1 MKSCKKLSILIALGI
16 ACVVS
21 GCVSIVA
28 PSARV
33 DYRQNFDFSAIESV
47 AFSQQQSDVG
57 DEALNDMLSRRIRA
71 ALSLE
76 LEKKGVRVID
86 DGSQAQLLL
95 RWQLLAEDRTDIEA
109 SKSNSY
115 YMCWRCG
122 SSITD
127 IRVKEYTRGTFVV
140 EFVDPASQSSVWQG
154 VMYGRLAPDR
164 SLEDQEALVDAAC
177 TEILS
182 NFPPTVELL

>member
-1 MKSCKKLSILIALGI
+1 MKSSSKLRILLTLGI
-16 ACVVS
+16 AWFVS

-28 PSARV
+28 PPARV
-33 DYRQNFDFSAIESV
+33 DYRQNFDFSAIETI
-47 AFSQQQSDVG
+47 AFSQQRSDVG
-57 DEALNDMLSRRIRA
+57 DEALNKMLSQRIRA

-76 LEKKGVRVID
+76 LEVKGLQVVEE
-86 DGSQAQLLL
+86 GSQAQLLL

-127 IRVKEYTRGTFVV
+127 IRVKKYTRGTFVV
-140 EFVDPASQSSVWQG
+140 EFVDPASQSS
-154 VMYGRLAPDR
+154 A
-164 SLEDQEALVDAAC
+164 
-177 TEILS
+177 
-182 NFPPTVELL
+182 

>member
-1 MKSCKKLSILIALGI
+1 MQSCSKLTILFSLVI
-16 ACVVS
+16 ACVAS
-21 GCVSIVA
+21 GCVAITA
-28 PSARV
+28 PPARI
-33 DYRQNFDFSAIESV
+33 DFRPNFDFSVIETI
-47 AFSQQQSDVG
+47 AFSQQQNNMGDDVL
-57 DEALNDMLSRRIRA
+57 DEMVSQRIHA
-71 ALSLE
+71 GLIHNLE
-76 LEKKGVRVID
+76 SKGLRVID

-95 RWQLLAEDRTDIEA
+95 RWQLSGEDRTDVEA

-127 IRVKEYTRGTFVV
+127 IRVKKYTRGTFVV
-140 EFVDPASQSSVWQG
+140 EFVDPATESSVWQG
-154 VMYGRLAPDR
+154 VMHGRLAPDR
-164 SLEDQEALVDAAC
+164 SVQDQEALIDAAC